1 MHGFNVVA
9 LVLASVQAV
18 GAFDEKFGAGGPFRA
33 AEETDFIFR
42 AYRLGVAVEYVP
54 DMAVKHFHGRRT
66 RQEIHSLSAGYFIGN
81 GALYA
86 KHMQDMLFV
95 RHLWSHLRMATNEIF
110 GGRALDAALGLTY
123 RRLLCFTL
131 IGMAIYWFSKFRKI

>member
-1 MHGFNVVA
+1 MRVLQPAEWSKPRGFSHGVEIDGPGRWI
-9 LVLASVQAV
+9 VLAGQT
-18 GAFDEKFGAGGPFRA
+18 GG
-33 AEETDFIFR
+33 DDK
-42 AYRLGVAVEYVP
+42 GEYVP